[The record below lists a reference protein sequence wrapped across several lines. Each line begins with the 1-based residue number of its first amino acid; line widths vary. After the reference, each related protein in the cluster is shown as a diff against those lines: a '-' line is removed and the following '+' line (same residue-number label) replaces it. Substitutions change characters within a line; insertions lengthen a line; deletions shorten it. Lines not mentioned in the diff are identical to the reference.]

1 MSSIELKSKVLNEIE
16 LAEDYLLE
24 EILNLIHIE
33 TNNDD
38 IIKIPEHFED
48 ALNKSIAQMESG
60 DTIPNAIVEEMIEQ
74 WLYK

>member
-60 DTIPNAIVEEMIEQ
+60 DTIPNAIVEKKIEQ